1 MSHDID
7 ANKIIPNKTGNASN
21 TSGTIDQ
28 PIMNKMVV
36 DNIKLKQR
44 KISAV

>member
-7 ANKIIPNKTGNASN
+7 ANKIIPNKMGNANN

-28 PIMNKMVV
+28 LIMNKMVV

>member
-7 ANKIIPNKTGNASN
+7 ANKIVPNKTGNTSN

-28 PIMNKMVV
+28 LIMNKMVV